1 MLNIQNLSYYIG
13 DRVLF
18 DKVSLHVGERDRIGL
33 IGVNGAGKST
43 LLRLIAGE
51 YMPAEGSITKPAD
64 YTIGFLNQ
72 DMLSLESHKPIREVA
87 LEAFAEVWQ
96 IEARIKQLTQELADS
111 YSEAKVHEL
120 TQLQARFEA
129 MDGYRLP
136 AQAEAILEGLGFKTE
151 DLQRPLSV
159 FSGGWRM
166 RVMLAKLLLQKP
178 SLLMLD
184 EPTNHLDLPSIQW
197 LEQYLLQYPG
207 AILVVSHDRYFLNR
221 LVSRIVEV
229 RQGALE
235 VYEGNYDFYE
245 KEKETRRALQIAA
258 YENQQEKI
266 KQTERFIERFRAKAT
281 KARQVQSKI
290 KMLERMERIELP
302 ESEQETMRLKF
313 PIARMPGKELVRL
326 KQVSKRFGDLRL
338 LENTDA
344 TVYRGDR
351 IALIGAN
358 GKGKSTLLRIL
369 AGTEPHEGI
378 REVGHQVDIAYYAQ
392 HQLEALNLN
401 NDILGEMVS
410 SCPQKTESYL
420 RSLMGG
426 FLFHGDDV
434 FKKISVLSGGERARV
449 ALAKVLS
456 SEANLLLLDEPTN
469 HLDIPSVNVLI
480 DALQDYEGSYVA
492 VSHDRHFLQA
502 IANKVWYIDNGKIKE
517 FLGTYQEFEEWYAEE
532 WQRALVSAQEAAA
545 AQKKEAS
552 LSSNQERRQ
561 RLKELQ
567 REWRRCQKA
576 IEQLEARLIALEE
589 EQQQMEQQM
598 AQAGFYDEPGQVVA
612 VQQRYAQL
620 KDEIAAVTV
629 QWEQQIQEAEQ
640 LENEIRAI
648 KGE

>member
-1 MLNIQNLSYYIG
+1 MLNIQDLSYYIG
-13 DRVLF
+13 DRVLY

-51 YMPAEGSITKPAD
+51 YTPAAGTITKPSD

-96 IEARIKQLTQELADS
+96 IEARIKQLTQELAED
-111 YSEAKVHEL
+111 YTEDKVQEL

-129 MDGYRLP
+129 MEGYRLP

-151 DLQRPLSV
+151 DLQRPLSI

-207 AILVVSHDRYFLNR
+207 AMIVVSHDRYFLNR
-221 LVSRIVEV
+221 LVNRIVEV
-229 RQGALE
+229 RQGKLE
-235 VYEGNYDFYE
+235 IYEGNYDFYE
-245 KEKETRRALQIAA
+245 KEKATRRALQMAA

-302 ESEQETMRLKF
+302 ENEQETIRLKF
-313 PIARMPGKELVRL
+313 PIARTPGKELICL
-326 KQVSKRFGDLRL
+326 KQISKRFGDLRL

-369 AGTEPHEGI
+369 AGTEPCEGI

-392 HQLEALNLN
+392 HQIEALNLN
-401 NDILGEMVS
+401 NDILGEMLR

-420 RSLMGG
+420 RSLLGG

-480 DALQDYEGSYVA
+480 DALQEYEGSYVA

-532 WQRALVSAQEAAA
+532 WLRALATAQANAV
-545 AQKKEAS
+545 AQTQTPAV
-552 LSSNQERRQ
+552 SSNQERRQ

-567 REWRRCQKA
+567 REWRRCQKT
-576 IEQLEARLIALEE
+576 IEQLEARLMALEE
-589 EQQQMEQQM
+589 EQKQIEMQM
-598 AQAGFYDEPGQVVA
+598 AQPAFYNDATQVVA
-612 VQQRYAQL
+612 VQQHYEQL
-620 KDEIAAVTV
+620 KKTIDDLMA
-629 QWEQQIQEAEQ
+629 QWEAQIQE
-640 LENEIRAI
+640 LEALESQIQNL
-648 KGE
+648 KGD

>member
-1 MLNIQNLSYYIG
+1 MLNIQDLSYYIG
-13 DRVLF
+13 DRVLY

-51 YMPAEGSITKPAD
+51 YSPAEGSITKPGD

-72 DMLSLESHKPIREVA
+72 DMLSFESDKPIREVA
-87 LEAFAEVWQ
+87 LEAFPEVWE
-96 IEARIKQLTQELADS
+96 IEARIKQLTQELADA
-111 YSEAKVHEL
+111 YSEEKVHEL

-151 DLQRPLSV
+151 DLMRPLSV

-221 LVSRIVEV
+221 LVNRIVEV
-229 RQGALE
+229 RGGKLE

-245 KEKETRRALQIAA
+245 KEKEMRRALQIAA

-266 KQTERFIERFRAKAT
+266 KQTERFIERFRAKAS

-302 ESEQETMRLKF
+302 ENEQETIRLKF
-313 PIARMPGKELVRL
+313 PVARTPGKELIRL

-344 TVYRGDR
+344 VVYRGDR

-369 AGTEPHEGI
+369 AGTEPHEGV

-392 HQLEALNLN
+392 HQIEALNLN
-401 NDILGEMVS
+401 NDILSEMVR

-517 FLGTYQEFEEWYAEE
+517 FLGTYQEFEQWYAEE
-532 WQRALVSAQEAAA
+532 WQRALASAQTKEAA
-545 AQKKEAS
+545 QTEAPS
-552 LSSNQERRQ
+552 VSSNQERRR
-561 RLKELQ
+561 RLKDLQ
-567 REWRRCQKA
+567 REWRRCQKE
-576 IEQLEARLIALEE
+576 IEQLEKQLIALEE
-589 EQQQMEQQM
+589 EQQQMEAQM
-598 AQAGFYDEPGQVVA
+598 MQPGFYDKPEEAVA
-612 VQQRYAQL
+612 TQQRYEQI
-620 KDEIAAVTV
+620 KEKIALVTG
-629 QWEQQIQEAEQ
+629 QWEEQIQEAEQ
-640 LENEIRAI
+640 IESQIKDL

>member
-221 LVSRIVEV
+221 LVS
-229 RQGALE
+229 GF
-235 VYEGNYDFYE
+235 VYVGHGELDVFEGN
-245 KEKETRRALQIAA
+245 
-258 YENQQEKI
+258 
-266 KQTERFIERFRAKAT
+266 
-281 KARQVQSKI
+281 
-290 KMLERMERIELP
+290 
-302 ESEQETMRLKF
+302 
-313 PIARMPGKELVRL
+313 
-326 KQVSKRFGDLRL
+326 
-338 LENTDA
+338 
-344 TVYRGDR
+344 
-351 IALIGAN
+351 
-358 GKGKSTLLRIL
+358 
-369 AGTEPHEGI
+369 
-378 REVGHQVDIAYYAQ
+378 
-392 HQLEALNLN
+392 
-401 NDILGEMVS
+401 
-410 SCPQKTESYL
+410 
-420 RSLMGG
+420 
-426 FLFHGDDV
+426 
-434 FKKISVLSGGERARV
+434 
-449 ALAKVLS
+449 
-456 SEANLLLLDEPTN
+456 
-469 HLDIPSVNVLI
+469 
-480 DALQDYEGSYVA
+480 
-492 VSHDRHFLQA
+492 
-502 IANKVWYIDNGKIKE
+502 
-517 FLGTYQEFEEWYAEE
+517 
-532 WQRALVSAQEAAA
+532 
-545 AQKKEAS
+545 
-552 LSSNQERRQ
+552 
-561 RLKELQ
+561 
-567 REWRRCQKA
+567 
-576 IEQLEARLIALEE
+576 
-589 EQQQMEQQM
+589 
-598 AQAGFYDEPGQVVA
+598 
-612 VQQRYAQL
+612 
-620 KDEIAAVTV
+620 
-629 QWEQQIQEAEQ
+629 
-640 LENEIRAI
+640 
-648 KGE
+648 